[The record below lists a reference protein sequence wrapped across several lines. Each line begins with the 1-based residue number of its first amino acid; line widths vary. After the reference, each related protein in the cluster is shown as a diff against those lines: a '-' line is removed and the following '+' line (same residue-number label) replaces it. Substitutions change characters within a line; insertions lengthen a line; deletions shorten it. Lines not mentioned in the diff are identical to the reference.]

1 MRRFKFGLDT
11 LLEMRC
17 RKEEQVKLLLAEKNR
32 NIMDAQKEFFDIHA
46 QLKELQNS
54 EKLKREKVIDVMLL
68 RYSVSYRFK
77 LKENLLSAGQ
87 KIDDLKAQ
95 AEEIRKSLVAA
106 TKNRRAI
113 EIIKERRFAEWKK
126 EYKSQEQGF
135 IDDISQQGF
144 IRKLQSKTDNP

>member
-1 MRRFKFGLDT
+1 MKRFKFGLDT

-32 NIMDAQKEFFDIHA
+32 TIIDAQKEFSEIHT

-54 EKLKREKVIDVMLL
+54 EKLKREHVIDVTLL

-95 AEEIRKSLVAA
+95 AEKIRKSLVAA

-113 EIIKERRFAEWKK
+113 EIIKEHRLAEWKK

-144 IRKLQSKTDNP
+144 IRKLQSKADNP